1 MELFDVVNQRQSDWD
16 DSISVSMIE
25 IYNDKVKDLL
35 SDPPTELDLSL
46 DGVTKLPVT
55 RVEEVGKVAKLN
67 VLNPDLY

>member
-25 IYNDKVKDLL
+25 LYNDKIKDLL
-35 SDPPTELDLSL
+35 SETSTELDLRL

-55 RVEEVGKVAKLN
+55 CVEEVVKVAKLN
-67 VLNPDLY
+67 VLNASP